1 VSRASASYAGTLAA
15 LRRRSLPERWLGQLR
30 VVSALSGR
38 SVRQAFRR
46 PQFLAPIL
54 VFPSLF
60 LAVNTGGAGRAIDL
74 PAFPHVHGFLDF
86 QLAGSMTQATM
97 LAGVSAGIALALDI
111 EIGFIDRLIVSP
123 IPRASIVIG
132 RLAATTVLGVVSALW
147 FLAVG
152 LIFGAHIQG
161 GAPGFFLVV
170 ALSALCAGAFG
181 ALGAA
186 LALRAQA
193 ASVVQ
198 GIFPLVFVILFLS
211 SAFFPRNLLL
221 EPARSIADW
230 NPMSL
235 VVEGIRDPIV
245 YGLSW
250 SALGKGLGGIA
261 IFMGIGAI
269 LSAAAMRR
277 RLRVG

>member
-1 VSRASASYAGTLAA
+1 VTARLASEARAVGVLS
-15 LRRRSLPERWLGQLR
+15 RRSI
-30 VVSALSGR
+30 
-38 SVRQAFRR
+38 RQAFRR

-54 VFPSLF
+54 VFPTLF

-74 PAFPHVHGFLDF
+74 PQFPHVHGFLDF
-86 QLAGSMTQATM
+86 QLAGAMTQSTM

-123 IPRASIVIG
+123 VSRASIVIG
-132 RLAATTVLGVVSALW
+132 RLSATAVLGAISGLW
-147 FLAVG
+147 FLTIG
-152 LIFGAHIQG
+152 LIFGAHIKG
-161 GAPGFFLVV
+161 GVVGFILVV

-181 ALGAA
+181 AVGAA
-186 LALRAQA
+186 LALRTGT

-221 EPARSIADW
+221 EPSHTIADW

-235 VVEGIRDPIV
+235 IAEGIRDPVI
-245 YGLSW
+245 YGVSW
-250 SALGKGLGGIA
+250 SALGKGIAGIA
-261 IFMGIGAI
+261 IVMAIGAAW
-269 LSAAAMRR
+269 SASAMRR
-277 RLRVG
+277 RLRTG

>member
-1 VSRASASYAGTLAA
+1 VTARLAA
-15 LRRRSLPERWLGQLR
+15 HARVVAILSRRSI
-30 VVSALSGR
+30 
-38 SVRQAFRR
+38 RQAFRR
-46 PQFLAPIL
+46 PQFLAPII

-60 LAVNTGGAGRAIDL
+60 LAVNTGGAGRATDL
-74 PAFPHVHGFLDF
+74 PAFPKVHGFLDF
-86 QLAGSMTQATM
+86 QLAGSMTQSAM

-123 IPRASIVIG
+123 ISRAAIVVG
-132 RLAATTVLGVVSALW
+132 RLSATAVLGAIAGLW
-147 FLAVG
+147 FLIIG

-161 GAPGFFLVV
+161 GVVGFLLVI
-170 ALSALCAGAFG
+170 ALSSLCAGAFG

-186 LALRAQA
+186 LALRAGSP
-193 ASVVQ
+193 SVVQ

-221 EPARSIADW
+221 EPARTIADW

-235 VVEGIRDPIV
+235 IAEGLRDPVI

-250 SALGKGLGGIA
+250 SAFGKGIGGIA
-261 IFMGIGAI
+261 IVGALGAV
-269 LSAAAMRR
+269 LSTLAMRR
-277 RLRVG
+277 RLRTG

>member
-1 VSRASASYAGTLAA
+1 VTGRLASQARVVAILS
-15 LRRRSLPERWLGQLR
+15 RRSI
-30 VVSALSGR
+30 
-38 SVRQAFRR
+38 RQAFRR

-60 LAVNTGGAGRAIDL
+60 LAVNTGGAGRATDL
-74 PAFPHVHGFLDF
+74 PSFPKVHGFLDF

-123 IPRASIVIG
+123 ISRAAIVIG
-132 RLAATTVLGVVSALW
+132 RLSATAVLGAIAGVW
-147 FLAVG
+147 FLLIG
-152 LIFGAHIQG
+152 LIFGAHIKG
-161 GAPGFFLVV
+161 GVVGFLLVV
-170 ALSALCAGAFG
+170 LLSSLCAGAFG

-186 LALRAQA
+186 LALRAGSP
-193 ASVVQ
+193 SVVQ

-221 EPARSIADW
+221 EPARTIADW

-235 VVEGIRDPIV
+235 IAEGLRDPVI
-245 YGLSW
+245 YGVSW
-250 SALGKGLGGIA
+250 SSLGKGLGGIA
-261 IFMGIGAI
+261 IVMVLGAV

>member
-1 VSRASASYAGTLAA
+1 VIARITA
-15 LRRRSLPERWLGQLR
+15 QLR
-30 VVSALSGR
+30 VIDALGRR
-38 SVRQAFRR
+38 SVKQAFRR
-46 PQFLAPIL
+46 PQFLAPII

-60 LAVNTGGAGRAIDL
+60 LAVNTGGAGRAVDL

-86 QLAGSMTQATM
+86 QLAGAMTQSTM

-123 IPRASIVIG
+123 VSRASIVIG
-132 RLAATTVLGVVSALW
+132 RLVATAALGVVSGVW
-147 FLAVG
+147 FLTIG
-152 LIFGAHIQG
+152 LIFGAHIKG
-161 GAPGFFLVV
+161 GVGGFLLVV
-170 ALSALCAGAFG
+170 VLSSLCAGAFG

-186 LALRAQA
+186 LALRSGT

-221 EPARSIADW
+221 EPSRTIADW

-235 VVEGIRDPIV
+235 IAEGIRDPII

-250 SALGKGLGGIA
+250 SSFGKGIAGIA
-261 IFMGIGAI
+261 IVMTLGA
-269 LSAAAMRR
+269 LLCAEAMRR